1 MKEVFIVSENE
12 DIFSTFAAQLSY
24 LPVHF
29 SWVGDMDS
37 AEKLFRSEKPD
48 FVFFAVKKLTLL
60 NNWVARYKSYKL
72 KIPYLCFVSNVGW
85 EKRELLWMAGAA
97 EVIELPKLKKEFVQ
111 IVESVLVPKNSEVEP
126 DFLSGNLN
134 IFNVIDLIKTF
145 EESDKNG
152 VVELKSRN
160 RIGQLQF
167 NKGKLVHAVYDSK
180 DPLEAVLSMSIWNEG
195 IFSVK
200 PDSVRHSQLIKLD
213 NQQIIKECQDF
224 IVEREKILSSLPED
238 DIVYYSAPM
247 LNYEEL
253 SSQTRQNLLFFK
265 NGRTLK
271 EFFEQDEDG
280 SVRLLRELKSWID
293 KNWLLNRPA
302 FKEQQLAMK
311 EKENASAV
319 KKMFSKV
326 FSRKENE
333 NKVAVDSLQE
343 TPSLETELLED
354 SQKKKYLFRDFEY
367 LKQFANALE
376 TKN

>member
-1 MKEVFIVSENE
+1 
-12 DIFSTFAAQLSY
+12 
-24 LPVHF
+24 
-29 SWVGDMDS
+29 
-37 AEKLFRSEKPD
+37 
-48 FVFFAVKKLTLL
+48 
-60 NNWVARYKSYKL
+60 
-72 KIPYLCFVSNVGW
+72 
-85 EKRELLWMAGAA
+85 MAGAA

-134 IFNVIDLIKTF
+134 IFNIIDLIKTF
-145 EESDKNG
+145 EESDRNG

-160 RIGQLQF
+160 RVGQLQF
-167 NKGKLVHAVYDSK
+167 NKGKLVHAIYDSR

-224 IVEREKILSSLPED
+224 IVEREKILSSLPD
-238 DIVYYSAPM
+238 NDVVYYSAPM

-253 SSQTRQNLLFFK
+253 GAQIRQNLLFFK

-271 EFFEQDEDG
+271 DFLEQDEDG
-280 SVRLLRELKSWID
+280 SVRMLRELKSWID

-302 FKEQQLAMK
+302 FKEQQLLMK
-311 EKENASAV
+311 EKENSSAV
-319 KKMFSKV
+319 KKMLSKV

-333 NKVAVDSLQE
+333 NKNTVEPVAE
-343 TPSLETELLED
+343 TPSVETELAKD
-354 SQKKKYLFRDFEY
+354 SLKKKYLFSDYDY
-367 LKQFANALE
+367 LMQFADALE
-376 TKN
+376 AKN

>member
-12 DIFSTFAAQLSY
+12 EIFSMFTAHLSY

-29 SWVGDMDS
+29 SWVGNMDS

-60 NNWVARYKSYKL
+60 NNWLARYKSYKL

-134 IFNVIDLIKTF
+134 IFNIIDLIKTF
-145 EESDKNG
+145 EESDRNG

-160 RIGQLQF
+160 RVGQLQF
-167 NKGKLVHAVYDSK
+167 NKGKLVHAIYDSR

-224 IVEREKILSSLPED
+224 IVEREKILSSLPD
-238 DIVYYSAPM
+238 NDVVYYSAPM

-253 SSQTRQNLLFFK
+253 GAQIRQNLLFFK

-271 EFFEQDEDG
+271 DFLEQDEDG
-280 SVRLLRELKSWID
+280 SVRMLRELKSWID

-302 FKEQQLAMK
+302 FKEQQLLMK
-311 EKENASAV
+311 EKENSSAV
-319 KKMFSKV
+319 KKMLSKV

-333 NKVAVDSLQE
+333 NKNTVEPVAE
-343 TPSLETELLED
+343 TPSLETELAKD
-354 SQKKKYLFRDFEY
+354 SLKKKYLFSDYDY
-367 LKQFANALE
+367 LMQFADALE
-376 TKN
+376 AKN